1 MDCDAILFD
10 LDGVLIDS
18 ATCVERHWRNWAEQH
33 GLDAL
38 SILRIA
44 HGVRNVDT
52 MRLLAPHLDVEKEA
66 ADFAGSEVADTAGV
80 VAIEGASQ
88 IIEILEG
95 ARWAVVT
102 SCGPALAHARLKAAQ
117 LPVPPLLITGNDVR
131 HGKPH
136 PQPYLL
142 AAGRL
147 GISAEGCVVVED
159 APAGIEAG
167 KKAGMRV
174 VGIASTYGR
183 LELVESGAD
192 VVIDQLSQLRVRRAA
207 DGQRLVIQI
216 EAQV

>member
-18 ATCVERHWRNWAEQH
+18 TTCVERHWRDWAEQH
-33 GLDAL
+33 GLDVVR
-38 SILRIA
+38 ILRLA
-44 HGVRNVDT
+44 HGIRNVDT
-52 MRLLAPHLDVEKEA
+52 MRLLAPQLDVEKEA
-66 ADFAGSEVADTAGV
+66 AVFAAGEVADTAGV

-102 SCGPALAHARLKAAQ
+102 SCSTALAHARLKAAQ
-117 LPVPPLLITGNDVR
+117 LPVPPLLITGNDVQ

-142 AAGRL
+142 AADRL
-147 GISAEGCVVVED
+147 GVAAEGCVVVED
-159 APAGIEAG
+159 APAGIQAG

-174 VGIASTYGR
+174 TGIAVTYSR
-183 LELVESGAD
+183 EELLESGAD
-192 VVIDQLSQLRVRRAA
+192 VVIDQLRRFSVRPAPDRR
-207 DGQRLVIQI
+207 RLVIQI
-216 EAQV
+216 EAQA